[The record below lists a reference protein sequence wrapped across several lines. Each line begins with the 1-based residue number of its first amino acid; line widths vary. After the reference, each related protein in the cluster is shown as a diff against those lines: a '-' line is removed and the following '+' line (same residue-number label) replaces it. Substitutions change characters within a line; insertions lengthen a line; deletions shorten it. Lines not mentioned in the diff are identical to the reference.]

1 MDQVTNRLDQIRTQV
16 GGGSN
21 VIFLLVT
28 HFFFSAWTEL
38 AQWHGSNLN
47 FMNTFLILS
56 LAWSLHDRV
65 STSPPFCALLI
76 ECLGVLNDIIVL
88 SIFFPSYTRAGGQAA
103 ISSTKRF
110 SAVMAIFNLIV
121 RFWGILLCHG
131 EYSKRSDAL
140 SGPGPVTTDGGGG
153 GIYAVEKA
161 MDVSY
166 NMSGRYSTTP
176 GQLPNGSRITTPMPP
191 TSGAPV
197 QHPMGGHPP
206 GAAPRPGSAAS
217 SHVSGYG
224 YSQTPYQGAPGP
236 HVKTD
241 PLPDIPPS
249 YKQHT

>member
-1 MDQVTNRLDQIRTQV
+1 MEQVTNQLDQIRTQV

-21 VIFLLVT
+21 IIFLLIT

-88 SIFFPSYTRAGGQAA
+88 SIFFPGNVKGQVAV
-103 ISSTKRF
+103 SSTRRF

-131 EYSKRSDAL
+131 EYSKRSEAL
-140 SGPGPVTTDGGGG
+140 AGTVTADGGSGG

-161 MDVSY
+161 MDMASVY
-166 NMSGRYSTTP
+166 NSGRYSTTP
-176 GQLPNGSRITTPMPP
+176 GQHQSRMTTPMPA
-191 TSGAPV
+191 SAANMPV

-217 SHVSGYG
+217 SHLSGYG
-224 YSQTPYQGAPGP
+224 YSQTPYQGAPGSQG
-236 HVKTD
+236 KTD